1 LRSYSKGWSLEAVSI
16 EVRAGIHE
24 LVAAVM
30 GRWECEQLH
39 SISLIPVASLSIAI
53 GYRQ

>member
-1 LRSYSKGWSLEAVSI
+1 MRNYSKDWNLEAVSI
-16 EVRAGIHE
+16 EVLAGIHE

-39 SISLIPVASLSIAI
+39 GISLIPVASL
-53 GYRQ
+53 